1 MVGFQNLMKRVFWL
15 FSFALLF
22 PSSAQAQK
30 QNLTIAYASI
40 GTSAVPIW
48 IAQDKGFFEKNGIL
62 PNLVYI
68 GGGRVIIQALASG
81 NVSIAQ
87 IAGPALVNAKLN
99 GFNLRMIAGI
109 VNLSSYTLFV
119 RPEVKTVRDLKG
131 KKLGLGT
138 FGGSHDYILQRMLRH
153 HGFQPQKE
161 VFIVQMGIGA
171 DTDRFAALQAGSI
184 DGTLLNPP
192 QTLLAAKAGFR
203 ALITP
208 DNLPIPYQQQGIAT
222 TSEFLETNRN
232 IARGVVKAVAEAI
245 HFYKTRKEES
255 LDVISRRLR
264 TSDAAALEETYR
276 EFAQK
281 LHPRKP
287 YPTVEG
293 MTSILDSLKNQ
304 FPQSTSIKIDDLLD
318 TSLVKELDESGY
330 IDKLY
335 K

>member
-1 MVGFQNLMKRVFWL
+1 MNLIIWL
-15 FSFALLF
+15 LPLFLLLENN
-22 PSSAQAQK
+22 AYAQK
-30 QNLTIAYASI
+30 QPLTIAYASI
-40 GTSAVPIW
+40 GTSAVPLW
-48 IAQDKGFFEKNGIL
+48 IAQDKGFFQKNGIL

-81 NVSIAQ
+81 NVSMAQ

-99 GFNLRMIAGI
+99 GLNLRMIAGV
-109 VNLSSYTLFV
+109 VNLSSYSLFV
-119 RPEVKTVRDLKG
+119 RPEVNTVRDLKG

-153 HGFQPQKE
+153 HGFQPQKD

-192 QTLLAAKAGFR
+192 QTLLATKAGFR

-222 TSEFLETNRN
+222 TSEFLEKNRN
-232 IARGVVKAVAEAI
+232 VARAVVKTLTEAI
-245 HFYKTRKEES
+245 HFYKTRKAES
-255 LDVISRRLR
+255 LGVISQRLR
-264 TSDAAALEETYR
+264 TSDGAALEETYR

-293 MTSILDSLKNQ
+293 MTSILESLKNQ
-304 FPQSTSIKIDDLLD
+304 TQSTNIKMDDLLD

-330 IDKLY
+330 IDQLY

>member
-1 MVGFQNLMKRVFWL
+1 MIMNLTIWL
-15 FSFALLF
+15 LPLFLLLGSNAF
-22 PSSAQAQK
+22 AQK
-30 QNLTIAYASI
+30 QRLAIAYASI

-48 IAQDKGFFEKNGIL
+48 IAQDKGFFDRNGIA

-81 NVSIAQ
+81 NVSMAQ
-87 IAGPALVNAKLN
+87 IAGPALINAKLN
-99 GFNLRMIAGI
+99 GFHLRMIAGV
-109 VNLSSYTLFV
+109 VNLSSYSLFV
-119 RPEVKTVRDLKG
+119 RPEVKSVRDLKG

-153 HGFQPQKE
+153 HGFQPQKD

-171 DTDRFAALQAGSI
+171 DTDRFAALQAGSV

-203 ALITP
+203 QLITP

-222 TSEFLETNRN
+222 TSEFLERNRGV
-232 IARGVVKAVAEAI
+232 ARGVVKALTEAI

-255 LDVISRRLR
+255 LAVISRRLR
-264 TSDAAALEETYR
+264 TSDPAALEETYR

-293 MTSILDSLKNQ
+293 MASILDSLKSQ
-304 FPQSTSIKIDDLLD
+304 VPQSTNIKVTDLLD
-318 TSLVKELDESGY
+318 TSLVQELDDSGY
-330 IDKLY
+330 IDQLY
-335 K
+335 N

>member
-1 MVGFQNLMKRVFWL
+1 MKLVIQLVSIFFL
-15 FSFALLF
+15 LPASAL
-22 PSSAQAQK
+22 AQK

-48 IAQDKGFFEKNGIL
+48 IAQDKGFFEKNGII

-81 NVSIAQ
+81 NVSVAQ
-87 IAGPALVNAKLN
+87 TAGPALVNARLN
-99 GFNLRMIAGI
+99 GFDLRMIAGV
-109 VNLSSYTLFV
+109 VNISSYSLFV
-119 RPEVKTVRDLKG
+119 RPEIRNVQDLKG

-138 FGGSHDYILQRMLRH
+138 FGGSHDFILQRMLRH
-153 HGFQPQKE
+153 NGFQPQRD

-171 DTDRFAALQAGSI
+171 DTDRFAAVQAGSV

-192 QTLLAAKAGFR
+192 QTLLAAKAGYR

-208 DNLPIPYQQQGIAT
+208 DNLPIPYQQQGIAMT
-222 TSEFLETNRN
+222 GEFLEKNRN
-232 IARGVVKAVAEAI
+232 IAKNVVKAVVEAI

-255 LDVISRRLR
+255 LAVISRRLR
-264 TSDAAALEETYR
+264 TSDRAALEETYR
-276 EFAQK
+276 QFAQK

-293 MTSILDSLKNQ
+293 MASILESLRSRV
-304 FPQSTSIKIDDLLD
+304 PQETTVKVEDLLD
-318 TSLVKELDESGY
+318 TSLVKELDDNGY
-330 IDKLY
+330 IDQLY
-335 K
+335 R

>member
-1 MVGFQNLMKRVFWL
+1 MKLVIQLVSIF
-15 FSFALLF
+15 LLL
-22 PSSAQAQK
+22 PATAVAQK

-48 IAQDKGFFEKNGIL
+48 IAQDKGFFEKNGII

-81 NVSIAQ
+81 NVSVAQ
-87 IAGPALVNAKLN
+87 IAGPALVNARLN
-99 GFNLRMIAGI
+99 GFDLRMIAGV
-109 VNLSSYTLFV
+109 VNISSYSLFV
-119 RPEVKTVRDLKG
+119 RPDIKNVQDLKG

-138 FGGSHDYILQRMLRH
+138 FGGSHDFILQRMLRH
-153 HGFQPQKE
+153 NGFQPQRD

-171 DTDRFAALQAGSI
+171 DMDRFAAVQAGSV

-192 QTLLAAKAGFR
+192 QTLLAAKAGYR

-208 DNLPIPYQQQGIAT
+208 DNLPIPYQQQGIAM
-222 TSEFLETNRN
+222 TSEFLEKNRN
-232 IARGVVKAVAEAI
+232 IAKGVVKAVVEAI

-255 LDVISRRLR
+255 LAVISRRLR
-264 TSDAAALEETYR
+264 TSDRAALEETYR
-276 EFAQK
+276 QFAQK

-293 MTSILDSLKNQ
+293 MASILDSLKSRV
-304 FPQSTSIKIDDLLD
+304 PQETAVQVEDLLD
-318 TSLVKELDESGY
+318 TSLVKELDDSGY
-330 IDKLY
+330 IDQLY